1 MNSIGVKEAT
11 EEFIKSLN
19 DDEEFR
25 KFAIEYIEHRSRVDL
40 IKQDLAIIEKSDEAN
55 MLSLLNYYNECLT
68 ADENESVKKIL
79 SKSTEDT
86 KDLIRS
92 GIIHS
97 LIFRRWLKEEEEIV
111 AKLEEKLN
119 EYTDSISRK
128 TMEISIKIWFDDLNT
143 KLQDPSV
150 KETLVSDTYAKSF
163 IDKTF
168 INKDDPIVHS
178 IEPILKEY
186 IKFILAYDPE
196 KDE

>member
-25 KFAIEYIEHRSRVDL
+25 KFAIEYVEHRSRVDL

-79 SKSTEDT
+79 NKSTENT

-111 AKLEEKLN
+111 SKLEEKLN

-128 TMEISIKIWFDDLNT
+128 TMEISIKTWFDDLNT
-143 KLQDPSV
+143 KLQDPTV

-186 IKFILAYDPE
+186 TKFILAYDPE

>member
-1 MNSIGVKEAT
+1 MNSIDVKEAT

-25 KFAIEYIEHRSRVDL
+25 KFAIEYVEHRSRVDL

-79 SKSTEDT
+79 NKSTENT

-111 AKLEEKLN
+111 AKLEEKLT
-119 EYTDSISRK
+119 EYSNIISRK
-128 TMEISIKIWFDDLNT
+128 TMEISIKTWFDDLNT

-186 IKFILAYDPE
+186 TKFILAYNPE